1 MPFLTAARPPFPKM
15 TILRFALPLLLC
27 RAALAAAEPPATFC
41 NPLNLDYGWNQ
52 RGYRHGADPVIVP
65 FQGRYFLFST
75 WDVAGFRVS
84 DDLINWTSHDF
95 PADVRP
101 LMTSGPNGYC
111 APAVAA
117 QGEWLYF
124 INMTPRPQDKLAAVM
139 RTRDPLAGVWEKCGE
154 IKKVKDPA
162 LFFDDDGRIWLYHG
176 LGQPTRCFELDPQT
190 FTEIPA
196 SERPVR
202 PPVSTL
208 PEFFG
213 GYERGRREIF
223 AETDTGPFLDHFKIA
238 PCQEAAW
245 MTKRLGRYY
254 LQYATPGTVSQ
265 WYADTVMEGS
275 SPLGPF
281 HHVNY
286 APVSMKIGGFI
297 GSAGHSGV
305 FQDKHGNWWRVTTM
319 WIGVH
324 DLFERRLG
332 LFPVG
337 FDADGRMYT
346 ETMLGDYPQLLPAG
360 PRREHTSPLAGW
372 WVLSNGQRSR
382 ASSALPNHPP
392 ELAADENV
400 RTWWSARTGRADE
413 WFELDLGKPCRVNA
427 VQVNFAEQDCTAGSL
442 RLPDDC
448 HRYRLLGSSD
458 GQDWLVLA
466 DRSQNQTARP
476 HDYVAL
482 AAAQTLRFLR
492 IENLRMPAG
501 GKFALR
507 DLRVFGRGDD
517 APPPPVAAPQ
527 VTRHADDRNVTVR
540 WPPVARA
547 DGYLVRFGPA
557 PDKLWQCIQVQA
569 GASSSL
575 TFHAL
580 NRGVNYSWRVDAFNR
595 GGVTPGR

>member
-1 MPFLTAARPPFPKM
+1 MKIP
-15 TILRFALPLLLC
+15 RFALPVLLC
-27 RAALAAAEPPATFC
+27 CAAAAADQPATFC
-41 NPLNLDYGWNQ
+41 NPLNLDYGW
-52 RGYRHGADPVIVP
+52 GKKGLRHGADPVIVL
-65 FQGRYFLFST
+65 FKDRYYLFST

-84 DDLINWTSHDF
+84 DDLLTWASHDF
-95 PADVRP
+95 PADAQP

-117 QGEWLYF
+117 QGDWLYF
-124 INMTPRPQDKLAAVM
+124 INMIPRPEDQMAAIM
-139 RTRDPLAGVWEKCGE
+139 RTRDPLSGAWQKCGE

-190 FTEIPA
+190 FTEIPG
-196 SERPVR
+196 SERQVR
-202 PPVSTL
+202 PPVTTQA
-208 PEFFG
+208 EFFG
-213 GYERGRREIF
+213 GYERGRREVF
-223 AETDTGPFLDHFKIA
+223 AETDTGPFLDRFKME

-245 MTKRLGRYY
+245 MTKRHGRYY

-265 WYADTVMEGS
+265 WYADTVMEGP

-281 HHVNY
+281 HHVDY

-337 FDADGRMYT
+337 FDADGRMHT
-346 ETMLGDYPQLLPAG
+346 ETMLGDYPQLMPIG
-360 PRREHTSPLAGW
+360 PRQENASSLAGW
-372 WVLSNGQRSR
+372 WVLSNGKRAR
-382 ASSALPNHPP
+382 ASSSLPNHPP

-400 RTWWSARTGRADE
+400 RTWWSAQTGNAGE
-413 WFELDLGKPCRVNA
+413 WFEMDLGKRCRVNA
-427 VQVNFAEQDCTAGSL
+427 VQANFAEQDCTSSSL
-442 RLPDDC
+442 RLPDDS
-448 HRYRLLGSSD
+448 HRYRLLGSVD
-458 GQDWLVLA
+458 GKVWLVLV

-476 HDYVAL
+476 HDYAVL
-482 AAAQTLRFLR
+482 PEVRTLRFLR
-492 IENLRMPAG
+492 IENVRMPAG

-507 DLRVFGRGDD
+507 DLRVFGHGEE

-540 WPPVARA
+540 WQPVAHT
-547 DGYLVRFGPA
+547 DGYLVRFGTA
-557 PDKLWQCIQVQA
+557 PDKLWQCIQMQA
-569 GASSSL
+569 GFSSSL

-580 NRGVNYSWRVDAFNR
+580 NRGVTYSWRVDAFN
-595 GGVTPGR
+595 GSGLTPGR